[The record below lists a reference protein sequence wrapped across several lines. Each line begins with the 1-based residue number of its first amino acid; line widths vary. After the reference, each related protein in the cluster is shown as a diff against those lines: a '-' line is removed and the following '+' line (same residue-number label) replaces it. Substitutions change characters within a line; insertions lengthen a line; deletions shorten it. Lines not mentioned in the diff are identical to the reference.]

1 MDDAANEDALS
12 TTVLEA
18 DESAVSEAGDYF
30 ADEDEPLRGSPNI
43 FTTIHRV
50 RALIIASIEDPYT
63 STQLTSPR
71 VNTLVVRPLVDRL
84 YDPDETSIGLLAS
97 LPPLLVNLASL

>member
-18 DESAVSEAGDYF
+18 DESALSEAGDYF
-30 ADEDEPLRGSPNI
+30 ADEDEPLRGPPDI

-50 RALIIASIEDPYT
+50 RALIIASIGKSSRAPSQYKM
-63 STQLTSPR
+63 
-71 VNTLVVRPLVDRL
+71 PLQR
-84 YDPDETSIGLLAS
+84 S
-97 LPPLLVNLASL
+97 